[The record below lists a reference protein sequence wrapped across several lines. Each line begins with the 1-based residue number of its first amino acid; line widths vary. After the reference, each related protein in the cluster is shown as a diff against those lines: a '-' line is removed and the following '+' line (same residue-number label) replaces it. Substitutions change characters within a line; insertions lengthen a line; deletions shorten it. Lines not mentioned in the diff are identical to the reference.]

1 MENVCRVLI
10 VDDEYLMR
18 QGIKFMIKK
27 NTEKYEVVGEA
38 ANGREALEMIPE
50 LKPQIILCDIVMPVM
65 DGLELIR
72 TVKKEYPEIRTVA
85 LSGYDNEEYMQEAL
99 EGGASEYFLKPM
111 LNPDRLAELLDKTA
125 IF

>member
-1 MENVCRVLI
+1 M
-10 VDDEYLMR
+10 
-18 QGIKFMIKK
+18 K

-38 ANGREALEMIPE
+38 ANGKEALEMIPE
-50 LKPQIILCDIVMPVM
+50 LNPQIILCDIVMPVM

-72 TVKKEYPEIRTVA
+72 TVKREYPEIRTVA

>member
-27 NTEKYEVVGEA
+27 ETEKYEIVGEA
-38 ANGREALEMIPE
+38 SNGKEALELIPE

-72 TVKKEYPEIRTVA
+72 TVSREFPEIRTVA
-85 LSGYDNEEYMQEAL
+85 LSGYDNQEYMKEAL
-99 EGGASEYFLKPM
+99 DGGASEYFLKPM
-111 LNPDRLAELLDKTA
+111 LNPARLLELLDKTA